1 MSARPGRASRDTRL
15 RRLHAAWCAVP
26 GNRRGAIWMLIGAT
40 GFTLNGA
47 LVKLLG
53 AGGMHPFEISFG
65 RSLVALLAMLPFIW
79 RAGPGVLRSNH
90 LRIHLT
96 RGVAGGTAM
105 LCAFYALTKIPLADF
120 TALSFTTPLFILL
133 LAGLIL
139 GERVGPRRWGAV
151 AVGFLGVLVMTR
163 PGAGTFDPNALWV
176 LVMALGISIAVVLVK
191 RLPPSESQVTMLTY
205 FCLISMTM
213 SALPAALVWRWP
225 TTAETLLLVAVG
237 TLGIGSQSLMIRAFR
252 AGEASFVAPF
262 EYSRLLFAA
271 ALGFFL
277 FAEAPDPWS
286 YLGAAIIIAATLYLA
301 RQGSRTG

>member
-1 MSARPGRASRDTRL
+1 MRHKRTEARASRLHHL
-15 RRLHAAWCAVP
+15 RATWCAVP
-26 GNRRGAIWMLIGAT
+26 GNHRGAIWMLIGAT

-65 RSLVALLAMLPFIW
+65 RALVALVAMLPFIW

-90 LRIHLT
+90 LRVHLV

-105 LCAFYALTKIPLADF
+105 ICAFYALTKIPLADF

-163 PGAGTFDPNALWV
+163 PGAGAFDPNALGV

-191 RLPPSESQVTMLTY
+191 RLPPSESQVTLLTY
-205 FCLISMTM
+205 FCLISMAM
-213 SALPAALVWRWP
+213 SAVPAALVWRLP
-225 TTAETLLLVAVG
+225 TATEALLLTAVG
-237 TLGIGSQSLMIRAFR
+237 VLGIGSQSLMIRAFR

-277 FAEAPDPWS
+277 FVETPDPWS
-286 YLGAAIIIAATLYLA
+286 YLGAAIIVAATLYLA
-301 RQGSRTG
+301 RQGSRAN